1 MTVVQLDPTRR
12 WQCPSCGLQHVTRE
26 ARPHTPLHACKAHAG
41 FAMPFVAVHG
51 SELRKHAVV
60 HRVVERGDFTNGD
73 AVRTDAN
80 GRAVMAVHV
89 ERSDGFDTFAFAP
102 TAVARVMS

>member
-1 MTVVQLDPTRR
+1 MTVLLDPTKR
-12 WQCPSCGLQHVTRE
+12 WQCPSCGQQHVTRE

-41 FAMPFVAVHG
+41 FAMPFVEVRG
-51 SELRKHAVV
+51 SELRKNSVV

-73 AVRTDAN
+73 NVRTDAE

-89 ERSDGFDTFAFAP
+89 ERSDGHDTFAYAP
-102 TAVARVMS
+102 TASARVVQ